1 MSDFKNEV
9 LDMLGIKLSPNIKG
23 QEKYINKYVGKKFV
37 DNMGQFDKNNSIINQ
52 NAINSFSELIND
64 FLINKAKSEVTKTGD
79 PEKDK
84 ENISKKAEEFER
96 ALKSYSIN
104 DILNRTNGINI
115 NSSFYKANTADFLK
129 RASREMVSKNK
140 KGKEE
145 KFDPN
150 YKGDRDETKIGMK
163 DVPYFDKNPNLI
175 KEKINENI
183 YCYLAKKDFKIKDYD
198 IQKND
203 IILVGT
209 KGVKFTIEDNDHG
222 PSQTMEYAVKRLFG
236 GIDTHGTRDAIIDI
250 RQSGIPVSIKCYK
263 NGNNINLGS
272 IDAISKFIGIW
283 KLEVYTYKNISDIV
297 NGKDMTVYV
306 CSRDNEHSKLYK
318 TVKDGNNT
326 KTYKY
331 DSKFGEI
338 NDQTNGKL
346 AQKGYQIDNLISI
359 IDNEID
365 KSVKG
370 AKYKKDIKQAFR
382 KVYNNPANQLAPLK
396 SFVDKTQAE
405 KTIGKII
412 DNLESPVY
420 KSAGGIKKDLENIF
434 TNMKQYIKPFENF
447 DY

>member
-1 MSDFKNEV
+1 
-9 LDMLGIKLSPNIKG
+9 
-23 QEKYINKYVGKKFV
+23 
-37 DNMGQFDKNNSIINQ
+37 
-52 NAINSFSELIND
+52 
-64 FLINKAKSEVTKTGD
+64 
-79 PEKDK
+79 
-84 ENISKKAEEFER
+84 
-96 ALKSYSIN
+96 
-104 DILNRTNGINI
+104 
-115 NSSFYKANTADFLK
+115 
-129 RASREMVSKNK
+129 MVSKNK

-163 DVPYFDKNPNLI
+163 DVLPFDKNPNLI

-222 PSQTMEYAVKRLFG
+222 LSQTMEYAVKRLFG
-236 GIDTHGTRDAIIDI
+236 GISNHGIRDAVIDI
-250 RQSGIPVSIKCYK
+250 RQSVIPVSIKCYK

-318 TVKDGNNT
+318 TVRDGNNT
-326 KTYKY
+326 KTYEY

-346 AQKGYQIDNLISI
+346 IQKGYQIDNLISI

-420 KSAGGIKKDLENIF
+420 KSAGGTKKDLENIF